1 MSVAIL
7 NNGIYSF
14 GEAARLLASTLPDA
28 RTVSP
33 SRVRAWFRGWPRF
46 SPAVTH
52 SDYED
57 VPSRCGI
64 VSFLDL
70 IEALVVLQLRR
81 EGISLQYLRK
91 VNDALAS
98 EFEIDH
104 PFGRKKIFTDGHH
117 IFIETADAAGDVE
130 MIELVTRLLRQ
141 HTIPPVLR
149 PYLRQIEYDP
159 VTLLAS
165 QWNVHAGVVVDP
177 RRSYGKPIV
186 NAVGIPTAILSAAY
200 SANAENARIVAEWY
214 DIRPRHVMTA
224 VQFERHLSR
233 TAA

>member
-1 MSVAIL
+1 MSIAIL

-14 GEAARLLASTLPDA
+14 GEAARLLAATSPDA
-28 RTVSP
+28 HPALP
-33 SRVRAWFRGWPRF
+33 SRVRAWFRGWPRRA
-46 SPAVTH
+46 PAVTH
-52 SDYED
+52 SDYEQ
-57 VPSRCGI
+57 VSSRCGI

-70 IEALVVLQLRR
+70 IEALVVLQLRD

-91 VNDALAS
+91 VHEALAS
-98 EFEIDH
+98 EFKIDH

-117 IFIETADAAGDVE
+117 IFIETADADGDVQ

-141 HTIPPVLR
+141 HTMPRVLR
-149 PYLRQIEYDP
+149 PYLKRLEYDP

-165 QWNVHAGVVVDP
+165 QWNIHAGVVIDP

-186 NAVGIPTAILSAAY
+186 NAVGMPTAILSTAY
-200 SANAENARIVAEWY
+200 EANAKNAEVVAEWY

-224 VQFERHLSR
+224 VQFERHLNR